1 MDKQNMLNC
10 NRRDFL
16 KAAGVGAA
24 AIAIPSFVRNAGAA
38 SMADTK
44 QNLVETD
51 ILVIGGGYAG
61 IFAAIKGG
69 EKGMNVT
76 IVEKGTIFKSGLSP
90 FAGGFMHF
98 DGTKEYAQTLWEGA
112 NQIGNYVSNKD
123 YYDMWVKNSKSRYE
137 ELNSWKFFYPQTKEY
152 RNIARR
158 KVKESGANII
168 ERTMITHLMKQEG
181 RIAGAAGFSLDTEKI
196 TVIKAK
202 AVILCSGAG
211 AFKTPGYYTN
221 SLTSDGDSMA
231 YRIGAEITG
240 KEFNDTHWTHWKD
253 PAASHD
259 NWSTHVM
266 GSPRGGGVSH
276 LDGNLNLRMPLQ
288 AHTEGPPIIMGGSG
302 PGGRG
307 GRPGGEPST
316 GRGGRPGDDGGS
328 STGGEDRPGGGG
340 PPGVRDMALP
350 IVGGAS
356 AGLSVH
362 KGEGLF
368 PADDKCSS
376 NIPGLFAAGD
386 ALGSMMCGAL
396 YSLGGGSTSGSAVQG
411 AVAGESAAEYAS
423 SIGQQTIKASDLKK
437 VKEEIYSSRS
447 RDKGYNPAWVT
458 QVLQGIMIPYYVLYV
473 KKEDR
478 LKAALTNIE
487 FLREHFAGKLIAG
500 DAHELRLAH
509 ETGNMLLNAEM
520 KLRTSLF
527 RTESRGNH
535 YREDFPARDDKNWLA
550 WIKIKNGNNE
560 MKLSKVAIPKEW
572 RPDDS
577 MSYEE
582 RYPFSFPG
590 EKEFLK
596 GNAR

>member
-1 MDKQNMLNC
+1 MNTERNDGFNC
-10 NRRDFL
+10 SRRDML
-16 KAAGVGAA
+16 KLAGLGAA
-24 AIAIPSFVRNAGAA
+24 ALAIPGLARNAGTA
-38 SMADTK
+38 SMTNAK
-44 QNLVETD
+44 QTVVETD

-61 IFAAIKGG
+61 IFAAIKSR
-69 EKGMNVT
+69 EKRMKVT

-90 FAGGFMHF
+90 FAGGFNYF
-98 DGTKEYAQTLWEGA
+98 DGTMEYAKTLWEGA

-123 YYDMWVKNSKSRYE
+123 YFDMWVENSKSIFV
-137 ELNSWKFFYPQTKEY
+137 ELNSWNFFYPQTEEY
-152 RNIARR
+152 RNIARE

-168 ERTMITHLMKQEG
+168 ERTMITHLMKRGG
-181 RIAGAAGFSLDTEKI
+181 RIAGAAGFSLDSEEI
-196 TVIKAK
+196 TVVKAK
-202 AVILCSGAG
+202 AIILCSGAG

-221 SLTSDGDSMA
+221 SLTSDGDAMA

-240 KEFNDTHWTHWKD
+240 KEFTDTHWTHWKD
-253 PAASHD
+253 PAASYD

-266 GSPRGGGVSH
+266 GSPRAGLST
-276 LDGNLNLRMPLQ
+276 LDGNLNLMMPIQ
-288 AHTEGPPIIMGGSG
+288 AHTVGPPVKMGGSG

-307 GRPGGEPST
+307 WPPGGEQPENGGSRPGGK
-316 GRGGRPGDDGGS
+316 
-328 STGGEDRPGGGG
+328 
-340 PPGVRDMALP
+340 PPGVRDMELP
-350 IVGGAS
+350 VVGGAS

-376 NIPGLFAAGD
+376 NIPGLYAAGD
-386 ALGSMMCGAL
+386 ALGSMMCGAT

-411 AVAGESAAEYAS
+411 AVAAESAAAYAENT
-423 SIGQQTIKASDLKK
+423 GQQQIKDSELKK
-437 VKEEIYSSRS
+437 VKEEIFASRS
-447 RDKGYNPAWVT
+447 REKGYNPAWVT

-487 FLREHFAGKLIAG
+487 FLREHFAGRLIAK

-520 KLRTSLF
+520 KLRASLF

-535 YREDFPARDDKNWLA
+535 YREDYPARDDKNWLA
-550 WIKIKNGNNE
+550 WIKIKNDGNL
-560 MKLSKVAIPKEW
+560 MTLTRVPIPKEW
-572 RPDDS
+572 GPDDN

-582 RYPFSFPG
+582 RYPSTYPG

-596 GNAR
+596 GKS

>member
-1 MDKQNMLNC
+1 MSNDNGSNLS
-10 NRRDFL
+10 RRDML
-16 KAAGVGAA
+16 KLAGLGAA
-24 AIAIPSFVRNAGAA
+24 SMAIPGFARNAGAA
-38 SMADTK
+38 SMVNTK
-44 QNLVETD
+44 QKVVETD

-61 IFAAIKGG
+61 ILAAVKGR

-90 FAGGFMHF
+90 FAGGFMYF
-98 DGTKEYAQTLWEGA
+98 DGTKENAKTLWDGA
-112 NQIGNYVSNKD
+112 NKIGNYISNKD
-123 YYDMWVKNSKSRYE
+123 YYDMWVDDSKAVYE
-137 ELNSWKFFYPQTKEY
+137 ELDSWKFFYPQTEEY
-152 RNIARR
+152 RNIART
-158 KVKESGANII
+158 KVKESGAEII
-168 ERTMITHLMKQEG
+168 ERTMITHLLKQEG
-181 RIAGAAGFSLDTEKI
+181 RIAGAAGFSLDTEEI
-196 TVIKAK
+196 TVLKAK

-240 KEFNDTHWTHWKD
+240 KEFNDTHWTHWLD

-259 NWSTHVM
+259 NWSDHVQ
-266 GSPRGGGVSH
+266 GAPNARGGFSN
-276 LDGNLNLRMPLQ
+276 LDGNLNLGMPIR
-288 AHTEGPPIIMGGSG
+288 AHTEGPPIKMGGPRPEG
-302 PGGRG
+302 EGRAA
-307 GRPGGEPST
+307 GGEQSADQ
-316 GRGGRPGDDGGS
+316 G
-328 STGGEDRPGGGG
+328 DRPRGK
-340 PPGVRDMALP
+340 PAGVRDLDLP

-368 PADDKCSS
+368 PADGKCSS
-376 NIPGLFAAGD
+376 NIPGLYAAGD

-411 AVAGESAAEYAS
+411 AVAAESAAAYAENVK
-423 SIGQQTIKASDLKK
+423 QQQIKDSDLKN
-437 VKEEIYSSRS
+437 VKEEIFASRS

-473 KKEDR
+473 KKENR

-487 FLREHFAGKLIAG
+487 FLREHFADSLIAG

-509 ETGNMLLNAEM
+509 ETRNMLLNAEM
-520 KLRTSLF
+520 KLRTSLL

-535 YREDFPARDDKNWLA
+535 YREDYPARDDKNWLA
-550 WIKIKNGNNE
+550 WIKIKNENDE
-560 MKLSKVAIPKEW
+560 MKLTKVAVPKEW
-572 RPDDS
+572 GPDDR
-577 MSYEE
+577 MSYED
-582 RYPFSFPG
+582 RYPSSYPG

-596 GNAR
+596 AKS